1 MDSDPLYS
9 IGELSRRTGLTVKT
23 IRFYSDQG
31 IVPPTDRTPAGYRLY
46 GPDAL
51 ARLNLARTLRDL
63 GLGLATVRKVLDR
76 EASIPE
82 VTEAHANAL
91 DVQIQT
97 LRLRRAVLR
106 AVARR
111 GPTTLEMDLMHRL
124 ATLSQAERHRL
135 VSGFIDDAFQGLRT
149 NPEFVTLMRS
159 VLPELPADPTPE
171 QVEAWVE
178 LAGLCQDP
186 DFRIAIRRTAEDQA
200 DESSQQGV
208 GTLHD
213 TLNQAMCERIAEAV
227 SAGLLP
233 ASAKGASPTDSLGGL
248 YADAFERAD
257 EGDLRRWLLAR
268 LQAAADPHTE
278 RYWQLLAT
286 INGWPA
292 SPTLAPVYS
301 WFTAA
306 VGKIGEDIPG
316 TSRRPLPTTF
326 WRNSGPWNP
335 ERGV

>member
-9 IGELSRRTGLTVKT
+9 IGELSHRTGLTVKT

-186 DFRIAIRRTAEDQA
+186 DFRVAIRRTAEDQA
-200 DESSQQGV
+200 DESSQQDV

-227 SAGLLP
+227 SMRPPTGLGERRIPHRLAGRP
-233 ASAKGASPTDSLGGL
+233 
-248 YADAFERAD
+248 
-257 EGDLRRWLLAR
+257 LRRRIRAR
-268 LQAAADPHTE
+268 RRRRSAP
-278 RYWQLLAT
+278 
-286 INGWPA
+286 
-292 SPTLAPVYS
+292 LAPRPP
-301 WFTAA
+301 A
-306 VGKIGEDIPG
+306 G
-316 TSRRPLPTTF
+316 SRRPTHRTLLAAPGNDQRMARITHA
-326 WRNSGPWNP
+326 RS
-335 ERGV
+335 RLLLVHRRRRQDR

>member
-1 MDSDPLYS
+1 MDSDVLHS

-23 IRFYSDQG
+23 IRFYSDKG
-31 IVPPTDRTPAGYRLY
+31 IVPPTDRSPAGYRLY

-51 ARLNLARTLRDL
+51 ARLDLVRTLRDL
-63 GLGLATVRKVLDR
+63 GLDLATVRKVLDR
-76 EASIPE
+76 EASIAE

-91 DVQIQT
+91 DVQIET

-124 ATLSQAERHRL
+124 ATLSQAERRRL
-135 VSGFIDDAFQGLRT
+135 VSGFIDDAFEGLRA

-159 VLPELPADPTPE
+159 TLPELPDDPTPE

-178 LAGLCQDP
+178 LAGLCQDAGL
-186 DFRIAIRRTAEDQA
+186 RVTLRRTAEEQA
-200 DESSQQGV
+200 EELSQQDV

-213 TLNQAMCERIAEAV
+213 ALDQAMRERIDEAV

-233 ASAKGASPTDSLGGL
+233 ASARGASLPDSLASL
-248 YADAFERAD
+248 YAHAFERAD
-257 EGDLRRWLLAR
+257 ASDLRRWLLAR
-268 LQAAADPHTE
+268 LQTTADPDAA

-286 INGWPA
+286 VNGWPA
-292 SPTLAPVYS
+292 SPTLAPVHS
-301 WFTAA
+301 WFTTVFATND
-306 VGKIGEDIPG
+306 GDRHKGL
-316 TSRRPLPTTF
+316 TR
-326 WRNSGPWNP
+326 
-335 ERGV
+335 